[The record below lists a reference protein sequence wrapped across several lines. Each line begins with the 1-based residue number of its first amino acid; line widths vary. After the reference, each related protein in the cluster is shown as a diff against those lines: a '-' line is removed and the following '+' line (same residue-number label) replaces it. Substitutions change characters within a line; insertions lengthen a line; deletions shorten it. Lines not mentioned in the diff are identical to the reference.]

1 MAKATILTGSQ
12 RNEEFELSEGGV
24 PVVIGRGS
32 EFGGVVLHDLAVSR
46 IHSELVFQDG
56 RWAIRDLGSS
66 NGTFVN
72 EKKAA
77 GEVLLN
83 HNDQIR
89 VGATVILFE
98 SQERSEAQKGVKES
112 AAAEPDVESADT
124 MVGLSVDNLGSKE
137 VAERRERIA
146 QAGQT
151 AVNLSHGIKNLLQA
165 VATGRE
171 VVGHGLKTG
180 DIERVKRG
188 WNILNRN
195 LERIHKLVVDMLK
208 FSKESKAEFK
218 SCHFNRLVE
227 SIVETLRSTAEENG
241 VSTSVQ
247 TGERVGMAEI
257 DSDKMQDVIMN
268 LVLNAIEAAAAVEI
282 GVVNVTTGLESGG
295 EQLVFEVSDNGPG
308 IGDTDSIFLPF
319 HSAKPKVGT
328 GLGLA
333 ITKKIVE
340 QHNGTIEVK
349 SEVGKGATF
358 TVRLPVS
365 QVGKNG

>member
-1 MAKATILTGSQ
+1 MASVTILTGSQ
-12 RNEEFELSEGGV
+12 RNERFELAEDK
-24 PVVIGRGS
+24 PIAIGRGS
-32 EFGGVVLHDLAVSR
+32 ESGGIALHDQAVSR
-46 IHSELVFQDG
+46 RHAKLTFKNG
-56 RWAIRDLGSS
+56 RWAICDMASS

-72 EKKAA
+72 EKRVA
-77 GEVLLN
+77 GEFFLN
-83 HNDQIR
+83 HNDQFR
-89 VGATVILFE
+89 VGTTVILFE
-98 SQERSEAQKGVKES
+98 SQEQSEVQKEVDGS
-112 AAAEPDVESADT
+112 AAESDVESADT

-151 AVNLSHGIKNLLQA
+151 AVNLSHGIKNLLQT

-171 VVGHGLKTG
+171 VVSYGLKTG

-188 WNILNRN
+188 WNILERN

-218 SCHFNRLVE
+218 SCEFNRLVE
-227 SIVETLRSTAEENG
+227 STVETLRSTAEERG

-247 TGERVGMAEI
+247 TGEHVGIVEI
-257 DSDKMQDVIMN
+257 DSDKMQDVILN
-268 LVLNAIEAAAAVEI
+268 LVLNAIEAAAETEV
-282 GVVNVTTGLESGG
+282 GVVNVTTEVESGG
-295 EQLVFEVSDNGPG
+295 KRLVFEVSDNGPG
-308 IGDTDSIFLPF
+308 IGDTQSIFLPF

-333 ITKKIVE
+333 IAKKIVE

-349 SEVGKGATF
+349 SQIGKGATF
-358 TVRLPVS
+358 TVRLPVRQS
-365 QVGKNG
+365 Q

>member
-1 MAKATILTGSQ
+1 MAKVTILTGSQ
-12 RNEEFELSEGGV
+12 RNKRFELAEDR
-24 PVVIGRGS
+24 PVTIGRGS
-32 EFGGVVLHDLAVSR
+32 EGAGIVLHDQAVSR
-46 IHSELVFQDG
+46 RHAELAFKDG
-56 RWAIRDLGSS
+56 RWVIRDIGSS

-72 EKKAA
+72 EKRVA
-77 GEVLLN
+77 GEVSLI
-83 HNDQIR
+83 HNDQFR

-98 SQERSEAQKGVKES
+98 SQEQLSGVQREVKEPAVES
-112 AAAEPDVESADT
+112 DVESADT

-208 FSKESKAEFK
+208 FSKESEAKFK

-227 SIVETLRSTAEENG
+227 SIIETLRSTAEENG

-268 LVLNAIEAAAAVEI
+268 LVLNAIEAAATVEI
-282 GVVNVTTGLESGG
+282 GVVNVTTELESGG

-308 IGDTDSIFLPF
+308 IGDKESIFLPF

-333 ITKKIVE
+333 IAKKIVE

-349 SEVGKGATF
+349 SEIGKGATF
-358 TVRLPVS
+358 TMRLPVKQS
-365 QVGKNG
+365 R

>member
-1 MAKATILTGSQ
+1 MAKVTILTGSQ
-12 RNEEFELSEGGV
+12 RNERFELAEGK
-24 PVVIGRGS
+24 PIMIGRGS
-32 EFGGVVLHDLAVSR
+32 ESAGIVLHDQAVSR
-46 IHSELVFQDG
+46 RHAELAFKDG
-56 RWAIRDLGSS
+56 RWAIRDTGSS

-72 EKKAA
+72 EKRLA
-77 GEVLLN
+77 GEIFLN
-83 HNDQIR
+83 HNDQVR

-98 SQERSEAQKGVKES
+98 SQEQSEVQKGVKES
-112 AAAEPDVESADT
+112 AEEESDVESADT

-151 AVNLSHGIKNLLQA
+151 AVNLSHGIKNLLQT

-171 VVGHGLKTG
+171 VVSYGLKRG

-188 WNILNRN
+188 WNVLDRN

-208 FSKESKAEFK
+208 FSKESEVVFEG
-218 SCHFNRLVE
+218 CHFNRLVE
-227 SIVETLRSTAEENG
+227 SIVETLRSTAEERG
-241 VSTSVQ
+241 VSMSVQ
-247 TGERVGMAEI
+247 TGEQVGMVEI
-257 DSDKMQDVIMN
+257 DSDKMQDVILN
-268 LVLNAIEAAAAVEI
+268 LVLNAIEAAAEAEV
-282 GVVNVTTGLESGG
+282 GMVNITTKLESGSEG
-295 EQLVFEVSDNGPG
+295 FVFEVSDNGPG
-308 IGDTDSIFLPF
+308 IGDKESIFLPF

-333 ITKKIVE
+333 IAKKIVE

-358 TVRLPVS
+358 TMRLPVKQS
-365 QVGKNG
+365 R